1 MVAKRLALLEAKK
14 TLEQKEKEA
23 KHLNKNIS
31 REEKMERPRD
41 EEKRRRSERD
51 VYRKRYNEDG
61 YDRRDSDRDV
71 RRTGNKYKGPDS
83 GNCMKRVGRGVMTEE

>member
-41 EEKRRRSERD
+41 EEKR
-51 VYRKRYNEDG
+51 
-61 YDRRDSDRDV
+61 
-71 RRTGNKYKGPDS
+71 
-83 GNCMKRVGRGVMTEE
+83 